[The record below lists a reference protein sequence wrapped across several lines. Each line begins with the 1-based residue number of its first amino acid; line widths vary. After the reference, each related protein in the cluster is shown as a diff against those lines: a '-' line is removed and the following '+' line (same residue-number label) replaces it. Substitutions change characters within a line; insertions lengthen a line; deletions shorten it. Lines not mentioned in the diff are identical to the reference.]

1 MMQGRT
7 AFGLALGAMAL
18 LQSMGC
24 GGLYGGGGG
33 GGDKADVMGNIS
45 AVNPDLT
52 DRDLVVFVYRVK
64 DDPADCR
71 TPELPEDENNYE
83 QKEVL
88 EDGARTFE
96 LDKVKTGRLVIAFL
110 LDEEGRD
117 ADGRIDPGDPVAVLN
132 DPDCILDDVPNK
144 YVVEALD
151 VRINF
156 GLDDVVG
163 MPEPGRA
170 EAGTLEEFPKD

>member
-1 MMQGRT
+1 MNKGRT
-7 AFGLALGAMAL
+7 AVGLALGALAL
-18 LQSMGC
+18 AQSMGC
-24 GGLYGGGGG
+24 GIYGGGGG
-33 GGDKADVMGNIS
+33 GSDKADVMGNIS
-45 AVNPDLT
+45 ASTPVIAG
-52 DRDLVVFVYRVK
+52 RDIVVFVYRVK

-71 TPELPEDENNYE
+71 VPVLPDQDYE
-83 QKEVL
+83 AKQTL
-88 EDGARTFE
+88 EDGANTFE
-96 LDKVKTGRLVIAFL
+96 LNKVKTGRLVIAFL
-110 LDEEGRD
+110 LDNEGKD

-156 GLDDVVG
+156 GLEDVVG

-170 EAGTLEEFPKD
+170 DAGTLEEMPQD